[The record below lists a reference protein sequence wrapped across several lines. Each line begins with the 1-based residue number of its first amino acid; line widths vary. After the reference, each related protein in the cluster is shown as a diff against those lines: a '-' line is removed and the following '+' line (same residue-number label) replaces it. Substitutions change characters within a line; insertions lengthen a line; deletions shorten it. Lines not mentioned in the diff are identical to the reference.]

1 MKYTFTKDFCGDP
14 EEFELVAEN
23 EKELKI
29 VDIFNDVISSAI
41 YHGGDAGGPYYVN
54 PEGMKESLD
63 KLVNFYN
70 AKDKE
75 ETTNE

>member
-1 MKYTFTKDFCGDP
+1 MKYTFTKDFRGDP

-29 VDIFNDVISSAI
+29 VEILNDVILSAI
-41 YHGGDAGGPYYVN
+41 DHGGDSGGPYYVN

-75 ETTNE
+75 ESTNE